1 MSEVIVK
8 TRTLFE
14 LSAELSMLEDA
25 LSSLDL
31 TEAQQK
37 EAIDIYLQGEAGEEL
52 TKKISNYVRLIREC
66 EARAAARKAEA
77 ALLSSGA
84 VSIENMAKRLKGALQ
99 EFMVVH
105 DKPKIEASP
114 YTVSLQNNGGV
125 IPLILPADLEPTKL
139 PKEFQRVEVTVNA
152 EAVRK
157 ALEEE
162 AATRVKNLEAMR
174 LIGADRD
181 ADALAEMPLP
191 TTMKYGITLGERGKH
206 IRIK

>member
-84 VSIENMAKRLKGALQ
+84 VSIENMAKRLKGMGQA
-99 EFMVVH
+99 
-105 DKPKIEASP
+105 K
-114 YTVSLQNNGGV
+114 
-125 IPLILPADLEPTKL
+125 
-139 PKEFQRVEVTVNA
+139 
-152 EAVRK
+152 
-157 ALEEE
+157 
-162 AATRVKNLEAMR
+162 
-174 LIGADRD
+174 
-181 ADALAEMPLP
+181 
-191 TTMKYGITLGERGKH
+191 
-206 IRIK
+206 